1 MGFGYLFASH
11 HLFGSGFVVLP
22 GFISLGRRKMPP
34 HIGQDQVLR
43 DALACAVHIPEGGLA
58 PSIPLLGGQFLE
70 SDGSISVEVMADAL
84 HPTERGYQIW
94 ADAVM
99 PTFRELLGRN

>member
-1 MGFGYLFASH
+1 
-11 HLFGSGFVVLP
+11 
-22 GFISLGRRKMPP
+22 
-34 HIGQDQVLR
+34 
-43 DALACAVHIPEGGLA
+43 
-58 PSIPLLGGQFLE
+58 LLGGQFLE

>member
-1 MGFGYLFASH
+1 LAFGYLFASH
-11 HLFGSGFVVLP
+11 PLFEDVFVTLCTLM
-22 GFISLGRRKMPP
+22 SLGRSEIPP
-34 HIGQDQVLR
+34 HIGKHIVLR

>member
-1 MGFGYLFASH
+1 MTTDASSAIQVASRVHGFSYAIRNIVTEARAVQARGLHVRY
-11 HLFGSGFVVLP
+11 
-22 GFISLGRRKMPP
+22 MD
-34 HIGQDQVLR
+34 IGD
-43 DALACAVHIPEGGLA
+43 
-58 PSIPLLGGQFLE
+58 QFLE

>member
-1 MGFGYLFASH
+1 M
-11 HLFGSGFVVLP
+11 
-22 GFISLGRRKMPP
+22 SLGRREIPP
-34 HIGQDQVLR
+34 HIGKHNILR